1 MAPAASL
8 AAARS
13 LTAALSSSTT
23 ARASSDKVGIAAPVF
38 NFVEFSFF
46 MQGLCFCARWWV
58 FGLSSTL
65 FFQPFYHL
73 FSSLFFGDVRLEY
86 SLKGFFALVLTYSA

>member
-13 LTAALSSSTT
+13 LTAALSSSAT
-23 ARASSDKVGIAAPVF
+23 ARPSSDKVGSAGGRFF
-38 NFVEFSFF
+38 NFVEISFF
-46 MQGLCFCARWWV
+46 MQALCFCARWWV

-65 FFQPFYHL
+65 F
-73 FSSLFFGDVRLEY
+73 SLFFGDVCLEY
-86 SLKGFFALVLTYSA
+86 SLKGFFALVLTYRA